1 MNKLKKILVLLVT
14 LTLVATTVVGCSKK
28 SDDSIKFGSYKT
40 NNITEVYAGTS
51 LVAFSYEGANIKE
64 NDTKT
69 VKADK
74 VSNKIDITD
83 VKTNTVDEK
92 YVLPEF
98 TTDNTKVNYISPLF
112 IEGDVKSVEI
122 VSVTP
127 KAVKEAK
134 ENGETTQAAKF
145 GDEMVADGVTSVE
158 TSVENV
164 EVSAKETELKDM
176 KVTSGK
182 TTLTSD
188 NYTLWGAGE
197 YVVEVKVT
205 DSKDESE
212 TLEYTIEVKEGSLSE
227 DLVNDKEAL
236 SNMAFNKN
244 SDTLTGLK
252 SEIETELPLA
262 IEDYKINKADDY
274 INSFAKDNELI
285 LKELNMINKVK
296 GEKVLTVDEVI
307 ATFGTDEKIAA
318 AKLNADGTERSYDGN
333 GLVRTT
339 QSNTRGAVNDGIY
352 YSGSDAYAL
361 LNQYRSANGLAG
373 LVRDA
378 ELEAKAYQRAI
389 EIVSNFSHSSAGG
402 YNSGLG
408 ENIAMGVLD
417 AQTVTEGWYNSP
429 GHRANMLGGY
439 QTVGI
444 AHYSA
449 NGLDYWVQLFDAD
462 YSQGLAGLEGFANT
476 NLVDPSVM
484 QSLVDTARNQGYTV
498 TQETATEY
506 SNQYHNVERTTV
518 TDTNGN
524 TQIVLVDTQKW
535 PEVGDMLDR
544 TVIIGDILHRDEE
557 IMYYCEQ
564 SNYSDVRQNIQGI
577 EQPDGTIIDSWTAS
591 DGSVRNYV
599 WTPYLAKEHVYC
611 SVKTSAFENCIRDYV
626 TYDYTIEYNPD
637 GSIKYSNKAEADSGY
652 GAILGTRSV
661 WNVGDTFSSPYKG

>member
-14 LTLVATTVVGCSKK
+14 LALAATTVVGCSKK
-28 SDDSIKFGSYKT
+28 SDDSVKFGNYKT

-64 NDTKT
+64 NDAKT

-74 VSNKIDITD
+74 VSNEIDITD

-112 IEGDVKSVEI
+112 IEGDVKSIDI

-145 GDEMVADGVTSVE
+145 GDEMVADGVKSVE

-188 NYTLWGAGE
+188 NYILWGAGE
-197 YVVEVKVT
+197 YIVEVKVT
-205 DSKDESE
+205 DSNGESE

-227 DLVNDKEAL
+227 DLVNGKEAL

-252 SEIETELPLA
+252 SEIEAELPLA

-274 INSFAKDNELI
+274 VVSFAKDNELI

-352 YSGSDAYAL
+352 YSGSDAYTL

-444 AHYSA
+444 AHYSV

-484 QSLVDTARNQGYTV
+484 QSLVDTARNQGYSV
-498 TQETATEY
+498 TQET
-506 SNQYHNVERTTV
+506 SVNHNLGEWVNVDRTTI
-518 TDTNGN
+518 TDQNGN
-524 TQIVLVDTQKW
+524 IQTVDVVTNRL
-535 PEVGDMLDR
+535 PESGDYVEWTAIDSDSYKLA
-544 TVIIGDILHRDEE
+544 EE
-557 IMYYCEQ
+557 EWLYYIEDSMKSDSKENLLKRGFIEQ
-564 SNYSDVRQNIQGI
+564 SDGI
-577 EQPDGTIIDSWTAS
+577 LTKEWIDSFEGTSGTYIAKPYKSKETYSLLIHATAANGCMRDS
-591 DGSVRNYV
+591 YGYV
-599 WTPYLAKEHVYC
+599 DEYE
-611 SVKTSAFENCIRDYV
+611 
-626 TYDYTIEYNPD
+626 YDYYGNIISENHRGENALRT
-637 GSIKYSNKAEADSGY
+637 KA
-652 GAILGTRSV
+652 T
-661 WNVGDTFSSPYKG
+661 WNVGDTFWAVVR